1 MQGICD
7 SDVYKRQFQF
17 RTANSLGYAVKFFD
31 ADGKLYDTQSKKYV
45 DSTKLNL
52 ITGNSFQSFS
62 GNDASLNKWILKK
75 ETFTVPEG
83 AVTARVM
90 FFVPRGQAA
99 EFSVDSVG
107 LKGTTKEPLVFGRFA
122 AYKGAEKLSGL
133 SQAKAGDTVTLK
145 TTLKNVSDD
154 ILTATVVV
162 VKYGENGGVEDV
174 KTNVLV
180 VPVTGGYEL
189 SIDYTLENNKGSIA
203 VMLWDSLSGM
213 NAFGRPTVIEQ

>member
-1 MQGICD
+1 M
-7 SDVYKRQFQF
+7 
-17 RTANSLGYAVKFFD
+17 
-31 ADGKLYDTQSKKYV
+31 
-45 DSTKLNL
+45 
-52 ITGNSFQSFS
+52 
-62 GNDASLNKWILKK
+62 
-75 ETFTVPEG
+75 
-83 AVTARVM
+83 
-90 FFVPRGQAA
+90 
-99 EFSVDSVG
+99 
-107 LKGTTKEPLVFGRFA
+107 
-122 AYKGAEKLSGL
+122 
-133 SQAKAGDTVTLK
+133 
-145 TTLKNVSDD
+145 SDD